1 VFALAKVDMCSATRG
16 VSFGPKADSCCG
28 KQHPYD
34 YFVVC
39 RDGTV
44 RLGGVEVDR
53 ELVFRR
59 LLKWP
64 IAGFFPAQNAVDVG
78 CGTANWNI
86 GVPTT
91 ATLCALKTTLPNFNA
106 SAACAR

>member
-1 VFALAKVDMCSATRG
+1 MSALGQKRTRCS
-16 VSFGPKADSCCG
+16 
-28 KQHPYD
+28 KQHPYN
-34 YFVVC
+34 YFVGF
-39 RDGTV
+39 REQRRWHGTTES
-44 RLGGVEVDR
+44 LGGVEVDR

-64 IAGFFPAQNAVDVG
+64 IAGFFPTQNAVDVG